1 VALAVVN
8 MVMAQQQEQM
18 ETHLLLPHHKET
30 MVVVVLERPIT
41 VRVVVVAHP
50 QLGQTE
56 QLA

>member
-1 VALAVVN
+1 
-8 MVMAQQQEQM
+8 M